1 MLIIASD
8 AYVVDNTVFR
18 YTVYFCHFVF
28 VCFYC
33 TIVLHKLI
41 MLLPTC
47 PDKMQVLE
55 TAFLHLSI

>member
-1 MLIIASD
+1 MLIIVSD

-18 YTVYFCHFVF
+18 YTVYFWHFVF

-33 TIVLHKLI
+33 TVVLHKLI

-47 PDKMQVLE
+47 PGY
-55 TAFLHLSI
+55 ASAGNSLSTP